1 MVISEE
7 DKIIIQNDVE
17 EKNWTAYTIWREHPS
32 KKWDRVSVWRVV
44 KKLKE
49 TGTIKRRKGSGRPV
63 TATTDQHQAYVDDAI
78 FSERVECSFS
88 CDANFRYNRDIIMVI
103 EQFSNFNF
111 ENIVF
116 HSHWYDN

>member
-7 DKIIIQNDVE
+7 DKIIIQIDVE

-78 FSERVECSFS
+78 FSQDEEEGTHEPPSKISKSLDVSRSSVK
-88 CDANFRYNRDIIMVI
+88 RMI
-103 EQFSNFNF
+103 
-111 ENIVF
+111 
-116 HSHWYDN
+116 